1 MALHVGLTGSIGAG
15 KSTVA
20 QRFAEHGATV
30 VDADA
35 LVADAYRQPAVLE
48 ALKAH
53 FGPAAVA
60 AGEVQRAVLAARV
73 FEDAGERRWLEALVH
88 PVVADLREAAT
99 QAAEAAGARVVV
111 HDVPLLFE
119 TGLDD
124 QMDLSVLVTAP
135 LEARAGRVQARSS
148 MSREAFDARDAAQMP
163 DAEKRKQADIVL
175 SNDAGLEALKGAAD
189 RVWRERIAPR
199 AS

>member
-1 MALHVGLTGSIGAG
+1 MVLHVGLTGSIGAG
-15 KSTVA
+15 KTTVA
-20 QRFAEHGATV
+20 RRFAAHGATV

-35 LVADAYRQPAVLE
+35 LVADAYRQPHVLQ
-48 ALKAH
+48 ALEAH
-53 FGPAAVA
+53 FGPAAVV

-99 QAAEAAGARVVV
+99 RAAKAAGARVIV

-119 TGLDD
+119 TGLDH

-135 LEARAGRVQARSS
+135 LEARAARVQARSG
-148 MSREAFDARDAAQMP
+148 MSREAFDARNAAQMS
-163 DAEKRKQADIVL
+163 DAEKRKQADVVL
-175 SNDAGLEALKGAAD
+175 ANDADLEALQGAAD

-199 AS
+199 AG